1 MSGISGIS
9 IGVELGEVVM
19 DSVEIPDTLITGV
32 ISGVLVPV
40 VSWDV
45 EESISVF
52 EEGTTTGVGVVSVA
66 LVSVLTADS
75 LVSRPL
81 PSGVCCVVVL
91 ALVSERIFE
100 SCV

>member
-9 IGVELGEVVM
+9 IGVELEEVVM

-32 ISGVLVPV
+32 ISGVLVSV
-40 VSWDV
+40 FSWVV

-52 EEGTTTGVGVVSVA
+52 EEGTTRGVGVVLVA

-75 LVSRPL
+75 LVSRLL
-81 PSGVCCVVVL
+81 PSGVCCGVL

>member
-9 IGVELGEVVM
+9 IGVELEEVVM
-19 DSVEIPDTLITGV
+19 HSVELPDTLITGV
-32 ISGVLVPV
+32 ISGVLVSVFSWV
-40 VSWDV
+40 VED
-45 EESISVF
+45 SISVF

-75 LVSRPL
+75 LVSRLL
-81 PSGVCCVVVL
+81 PSGVCCVAL